1 GSSHRHHEL
10 AFLEMVRVADRREGN
25 GRGVARKLEPE
36 EREIEILVAADD
48 LRRERSAVLKKATH
62 ARRLLD
68 DVPVRE
74 DLSGGGDDHA
84 APGHV
89 PRASL
94 AAIVGLLDDL
104 DEDERWEDRILRS
117 LDHGSEIRQLRIA
130 LGRARRANWSQRL
143 IGTAKSR

>member
-1 GSSHRHHEL
+1 
-10 AFLEMVRVADRREGN
+10 
-25 GRGVARKLEPE
+25 
-36 EREIEILVAADD
+36 
-48 LRRERSAVLKKATH
+48 
-62 ARRLLD
+62 
-68 DVPVRE
+68 VRE

-84 APGHV
+84 APRHV

-143 IGTAKSR
+143 IGTAKSRERYKNENNDPSPRRSDPILPTIHVPRAPL